1 MVAAEAEAPAAN
13 KIIAQSARI
22 LRGTAFGL
30 ILIFL

>member
-1 MVAAEAEAPAAN
+1 VN

-22 LRGTAFGL
+22 LRGIAFGL